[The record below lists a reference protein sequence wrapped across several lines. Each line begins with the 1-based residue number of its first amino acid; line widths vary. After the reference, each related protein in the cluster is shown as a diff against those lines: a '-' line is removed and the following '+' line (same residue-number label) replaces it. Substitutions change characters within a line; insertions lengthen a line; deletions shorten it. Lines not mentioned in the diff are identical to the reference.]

1 MELKYWTKEKL
12 KPLTIEKSEV
22 PILFLDSNIIIELKK
37 AKEGKNEN
45 IYFEEY
51 KKLLFLLENKQ
62 QEGKLYCA
70 LGEQAYEIGGVE
82 KKYSN
87 VDFLHMLTKKV
98 KLKSALEIEKNQLDR
113 ALLRYLKN
121 YPVISINY
129 MDGIQELIYSSKE
142 ISDEIHKGLDKI
154 IPRLFYKELREKK
167 NKIAQG
173 MNENKKSEKF
183 QKDFFRQLVLEVT
196 CEARYLSQ
204 SGDNSE
210 IRQLFR
216 YQMDERIKEF
226 LEKGYFQDQDIAHEI
241 YLKFLNSFDFF
252 QTPYIDIDRN
262 ISAYFCVMQNKSKPS
277 DFIDQR
283 NAAAFLPYVNIF
295 VTDKAFCNCIKDLS
309 IDQRYKTI
317 VYDVRDLKKL
327 LQYIENL

>member
-1 MELKYWTKEKL
+1 MFIIFSIKCDLKMGEKMELKYWTKEKL

-129 MDGIQELIYSSKE
+129 MDGIEELIYSSKE

-210 IRQLFR
+210 IR
-216 YQMDERIKEF
+216 
-226 LEKGYFQDQDIAHEI
+226 
-241 YLKFLNSFDFF
+241 
-252 QTPYIDIDRN
+252 
-262 ISAYFCVMQNKSKPS
+262 
-277 DFIDQR
+277 
-283 NAAAFLPYVNIF
+283 
-295 VTDKAFCNCIKDLS
+295 
-309 IDQRYKTI
+309 
-317 VYDVRDLKKL
+317 
-327 LQYIENL
+327 